1 MIAPG
6 HRAPPR
12 PSRAARDEHAWVGS
26 SDLAGALGRRPP
38 CLIGA
43 VSTHLDV
50 SSGWLDRCKLM
61 TLPKQ
66 ARCTVDSMLRTV
78 ADAMTRKIVTV
89 TEKDVLEK
97 LEEGMERLRFRHLP
111 VVDDE
116 GKLVGLLTHS
126 DIRHAWS
133 TPLSDRE
140 QDRNAI
146 IGQVPVGRVM
156 QHEVVTVE
164 PGDSLIEAGKLMW
177 EAKIGCLPVV
187 DEEGSLVGIVTAAD
201 FIRIALQLLGSDV
214 PKVDVDELAR
224 LGRSMVA

>member
-1 MIAPG
+1 M
-6 HRAPPR
+6 
-12 PSRAARDEHAWVGS
+12 D
-26 SDLAGALGRRPP
+26 
-38 CLIGA
+38 
-43 VSTHLDV
+43 ST
-50 SSGWLDRCKLM
+50 
-61 TLPKQ
+61 
-66 ARCTVDSMLRTV
+66 LRTV

-89 TEKDVLEK
+89 TERDVLEK

-164 PGDSLIEAGKLMW
+164 PGDSLVEAGKLMW

-187 DEEGSLVGIVTAAD
+187 DDEGSLVGIITAAD
-201 FIRIALQLLGSDV
+201 FIRIALQLLGSEV

-224 LGRSMVA
+224 QVRSMVA